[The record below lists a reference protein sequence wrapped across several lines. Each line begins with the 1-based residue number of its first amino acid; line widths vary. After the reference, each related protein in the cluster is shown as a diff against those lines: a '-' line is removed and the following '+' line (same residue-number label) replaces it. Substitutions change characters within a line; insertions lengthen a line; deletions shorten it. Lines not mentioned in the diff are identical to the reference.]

1 MVKNKLG
8 ACMADGGITQQ
19 ETPEQL
25 MARMAA
31 KYGAPTGATQQPQP
45 QSTQQAPQQP
55 PPKSNPLG
63 IMSILKGRSAQI
75 DKAVNGYASGGVIKD
90 TADYWENDNAE
101 FEKTNPNFGQRVLRG
116 VNPLTGFGSAMG
128 AMQTA
133 ARNGDVPGMAMAG
146 ISATPALGVLRAVPA
161 AGAMK
166 AAVAPSLGKSVA
178 ALTGGAVANAAA
190 DEYQKGKDQGFANGG
205 IAGHV
210 KFEGKGGPR
219 EDQIPVKVAGQK
231 INVSD
236 GEQALI
242 IPAKTAANAHA
253 MAAIKQIIAD
263 SNDGR
268 QPDMGHGDS
277 NFAEGGLLDDEAR
290 KMNYQAVTGVQAPAP
305 TPQPAAQPDSG
316 GWSLGK
322 SGPGANLQVTTGDAA
337 RLPAPAV
344 QQGIATMRNQLATP
358 QAPAQVSQPSV
369 GVPTTSEARPWY
381 AGTSSA
387 DPRNGLEME
396 RERRSQASNEGV
408 LNDPVKSALKYGVIG
423 QPKQNSAAQLSGSN
437 YGNEG
442 RSVPTEI
449 TKDSPGAVALI
460 NSDQPAAPNP
470 MQQDMPLTTKDIVPG
485 GYSDRGAGIIASR
498 NKDGRLAVSNVGTE
512 GVADMS
518 KGVMDDSASAAAR
531 HAADLK
537 SGSTVQQV
545 YERMVRNRMTADAND
560 PTITDPAVRQQAVQ
574 GLGIM
579 GNPAE
584 NQLKQAQA
592 QGIMAQT
599 ESGKM
604 IDDIRKK
611 ALAGDPQALASYKAL
626 TQRGGAD
633 YKDRYI
639 TLPNRKTYNEMG
651 QITGEESGGIF
662 DAATGQPVSAP
673 TGKQTAQQQEPSF
686 ASKAD
691 LQAAI
696 KAGKV
701 KPGQTVMTP
710 NGPMVVK

>member
-25 MARMAA
+25 MARMAE

-63 IMSILKGRSAQI
+63 IMSMLKGRSAQI

-146 ISATPALGVLRAVPA
+146 ISATPAFGVLRAVPA

-190 DEYQKGKDQGFANGG
+190 DEYQKVKDQGFANGG
-205 IAGHV
+205 IAGGV

-219 EDQIPVKVAGQK
+219 DDQIPVKVAGQN

-242 IPAKTAANAHA
+242 IPAKTAANAQA
-253 MAAIKQIIAD
+253 MAMIKKIIAD

-337 RLPAPAV
+337 RLPAPVV

-387 DPRNGLEME
+387 DPRTGIEME

-442 RSVPTEI
+442 RSVPNQI
-449 TKDSPGAVALI
+449 TKTNPGAVVV
-460 NSDQPAAPNP
+460 NDTTPVAPNP

-545 YERMVRNRMTADAND
+545 YERMLRNRLTADAND

-584 NQLKQAQA
+584 NQLKQAQ
-592 QGIMAQT
+592 T
-599 ESGKM
+599 ESAQM
-604 IDDIRKK
+604 LADIQKK
-611 ALAGDPQALASYKAL
+611 ALAGDPQAMASYRAL
-626 TQRGGAD
+626 TQKSGAD
-633 YKDRYI
+633 
-639 TLPNRKTYNEMG
+639 NRFSAHVVGGGVNEMG
-651 QITGEESGGIF
+651 QPQPQYLGVTGP
-662 DAATGQPVSAP
+662 DGQV
-673 TGKQTAQQQEPSF
+673 QF
-686 ASKAD
+686 H
-691 LQAAI
+691 
-696 KAGKV
+696 
-701 KPGQTVMTP
+701 KPGQQAGGAAQTGKPSYEQFAAQMKKRHGDKATDAAMQQAYAKQF
-710 NGPMVVK
+710 GA

>member
-1 MVKNKLG
+1 MVKNKRG

-19 ETPEQL
+19 ETPDQL

-146 ISATPALGVLRAVPA
+146 ISATPAFGVLRAVPA

-190 DEYQKGKDQGFANGG
+190 DEYQKVKDQGFANGG
-205 IAGHV
+205 IAGGV

-219 EDQIPVKVAGQK
+219 DDQIPVKVAGQN

-242 IPAKTAANAHA
+242 IPAKTAANAQA
-253 MAAIKQIIAD
+253 MAMIKKIIAD

-337 RLPAPAV
+337 RLPAPVV

-387 DPRNGLEME
+387 DPRTGIEME

-442 RSVPTEI
+442 RSVPNQI
-449 TKDSPGAVALI
+449 TKTNPGAVVV
-460 NSDQPAAPNP
+460 NDTTPVAPNP

-545 YERMVRNRMTADAND
+545 YERMLRNRLTADAND

-584 NQLKQAQA
+584 NQLKQAQ
-592 QGIMAQT
+592 T
-599 ESGKM
+599 ESAQM
-604 IDDIRKK
+604 LAEIQKK
-611 ALAGDPQALASYKAL
+611 AIAGDPQALAIYKAL
-626 TQRGGAD
+626 TQKGGAD

-639 TLPNRKTYNEMG
+639 TLPNRKVYNDMG

-673 TGKQTAQQQEPSF
+673 TGKQTAQQQGPSF

>member
-1 MVKNKLG
+1 MNQLMEAIMVKNKLG

-63 IMSILKGRSAQI
+63 IMSMLKGRTAQI
-75 DKAVNGYASGGVIKD
+75 DKAVNGY
-90 TADYWENDNAE
+90 
-101 FEKTNPNFGQRVLRG
+101 
-116 VNPLTGFGSAMG
+116 
-128 AMQTA
+128 
-133 ARNGDVPGMAMAG
+133 
-146 ISATPALGVLRAVPA
+146 
-161 AGAMK
+161 
-166 AAVAPSLGKSVA
+166 
-178 ALTGGAVANAAA
+178 
-190 DEYQKGKDQGFANGG
+190 ANGG

-242 IPAKTAANAHA
+242 IPAKTAANAQA

-322 SGPGANLQVTTGDAA
+322 SGPGATLQVTTGDAA

-396 RERRSQASNEGV
+396 RERRSQASSEGV

-449 TKDSPGAVALI
+449 TKDNPGAVARI
-460 NSDQPAAPNP
+460 NSDQPAAPNQ
-470 MQQDMPLTTKDIVPG
+470 MMQDMPLTTNDIVPG

-498 NKDGRLAVSNVGTE
+498 NKDGRLAVSNVGTQ
-512 GVADMS
+512 GIADMS

-531 HAADLK
+531 HAADVK
-537 SGSTVQQV
+537 SGNTVQQV
-545 YERMVRNRMTADAND
+545 YDRMLRNRLTADAND

-599 ESGKM
+599 ESAQM
-604 IDDIRKK
+604 LADIQKK

-626 TQRGGAD
+626 TQKGGAD

>member
-1 MVKNKLG
+1 MVKNKRG

-19 ETPEQL
+19 ETPDQL

-146 ISATPALGVLRAVPA
+146 ISATPAFGVLRAVPA

-190 DEYQKGKDQGFANGG
+190 DEYQKVKDQGFANGG
-205 IAGHV
+205 IAGGV

-219 EDQIPVKVAGQK
+219 DDQIPVKVAGQN

-242 IPAKTAANAHA
+242 IPAKTAANAQA
-253 MAAIKQIIAD
+253 MAMIKKIIAD

-337 RLPAPAV
+337 RLPAPVV

-442 RSVPTEI
+442 RSVPNQI
-449 TKDSPGAVALI
+449 TKTNPGAVVV
-460 NSDQPAAPNP
+460 NDTTPVAPNP

-545 YERMVRNRMTADAND
+545 YERMLRNRLTADAND

-584 NQLKQAQA
+584 NQLKQAQ
-592 QGIMAQT
+592 T
-599 ESGKM
+599 ESAQM
-604 IDDIRKK
+604 LAEIQKK
-611 ALAGDPQALASYKAL
+611 AIAGDPQALAIYKAL
-626 TQRGGAD
+626 TQKGGAD

-639 TLPNRKTYNEMG
+639 TLPNRKVYNDMG

-673 TGKQTAQQQEPSF
+673 TGKQTAQQQGPSF